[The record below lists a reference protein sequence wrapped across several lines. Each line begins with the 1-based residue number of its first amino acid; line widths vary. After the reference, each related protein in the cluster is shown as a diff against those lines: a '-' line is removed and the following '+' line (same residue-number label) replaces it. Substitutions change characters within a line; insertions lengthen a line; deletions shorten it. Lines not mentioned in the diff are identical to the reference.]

1 MANKIMSETAT
12 TEAEFY
18 EQAKSVL
25 TDFGV
30 PDPTV
35 GEPGSIPIDSPGRFE
50 VLEMNIEET
59 TRPGQELLNTF
70 PRRGDERIV
79 NASYDTPLCNIFGC
93 TLTQFLGLECS
104 RTSEDY
110 TDPEISLRD
119 NPERIPEVNAYL
131 NPLNARV
138 EGEMEVTGENFSKPG
153 EIMTKT
159 AYKCKDEVDEEVEIV
174 DESAIL
180 DMEAEHNVSS
190 NALNETI
197 DTVRS
202 TISSVQPDRSQSAT
216 VRFRKE
222 GTLDTLQSIVD
233 IWVSGSMVA
242 DVTGTINVNYQW
254 KGSIKNRSFDVD
266 SRLRLPVGSINYGW

>member
-1 MANKIMSETAT
+1 MANQIMSETAT

-18 EQAKSVL
+18 EQAKSIL

-35 GEPGSIPIDSPGRFE
+35 GEPGSVPIDSSGRFE

-93 TLTQFLGLECS
+93 GLTQFLGLECS

-119 NPERIPEVNAYL
+119 NPQKIPEVTAYF
-131 NPLNARV
+131 NPLNARI
-138 EGEMEVTGENFSKPG
+138 EGQMEITGENFSKPG
-153 EIMTKT
+153 EVITKT
-159 AYKCKDEVDEEVEIV
+159 AYKCKEEVEEEIQVV
-174 DESAIL
+174 DESAVL
-180 DMEAEHNVSS
+180 DMGASHNVVA
-190 NALNETI
+190 NAIDETV
-197 DTVRS
+197 DTFRS
-202 TISSVQPDRSQSAT
+202 TIPGVRPERSQSAT
-216 VRFRKE
+216 LTFRKE
-222 GTLDTLQSIVD
+222 GFIEVLKSLFD
-233 IWVSGSMVA
+233 IFLTGSMVA
-242 DVTGTINVNYQW
+242 DVTGTINVSYQW

-266 SRLRLPVGSINYGW
+266 SRLRLPVESANYGW